1 MEGCRQG
8 TRTRDFCMSFIV
20 VGLAQTSAW
29 LRSRFPSLE
38 TLDGLLSVRHSAIPP
53 LRGVHL

>member
-1 MEGCRQG
+1 
-8 TRTRDFCMSFIV
+8 MSFIV